1 MLEEILL
8 LYHLWLLLFLL
19 SSSSTF
25 PPWKQGHPEEKGGNI
40 VSVTFSLDFLCFFWR
55 KVYLY
60 YYYFFLIYLLL
71 LLLLFFIYLFIII
84 IIIILFVH
92 RKQCR
97 SKKIVSR
104 LQRISQRLHPSLCH
118 LSSWL
123 IEYFFLKLLLFNKA
137 TGLSRLRLLLL
148 LLLLQLDRR
157 RWLQRIV
164 SSQCRWV
171 HNMQYCQYYYHFKY
185 YNI

>member
-1 MLEEILL
+1 MKTRPSRGKRREYCFRHFFSGFSLFFLEKS
-8 LYHLWLLLFLL
+8 LFL
-19 SSSSTF
+19 F
-25 PPWKQGHPEEKGGNI
+25 
-40 VSVTFSLDFLCFFWR
+40 
-55 KVYLY
+55 YYYYY
-60 YYYFFLIYLLL
+60 YYYFFICYYYY
-71 LLLLFFIYLFIII
+71 FI

-92 RKQCR
+92 RKQSR

-171 HNMQYCQYYYHFKY
+171 HIMQYCQYYYHFKY
-185 YNI
+185 